1 MATEMTRLM
10 SCGSIQVK
18 TTFMRAASL
27 DLIHVVVDVDIVIN
41 PYVWNF
47 SIIHI
52 TISTK
57 G

>member
-1 MATEMTRLM
+1 MTRLM